1 MKRFLGA
8 VLVLACVLLPSLSF
22 AYEKG
27 DRVLALHEDA
37 YWYPG
42 TVTNVD
48 GNVLHISFDDGD
60 RATVD
65 SERVNKL
72 NWGAGDKVE
81 CRWPGD
87 GKNYPGT
94 FVEVKGEKVRI
105 VYDDGDKADLVV
117 GKCRQSRT
125 SRLVGR

>member
-1 MKRFLGA
+1 MKRFLG
-8 VLVLACVLLPSLSF
+8 VILVLGCVLLPSLSF

-27 DRVLALHEDA
+27 DRVLVLYEDSF
-37 YWYPG
+37 WYPG
-42 TVTNVD
+42 TVTKVD
-48 GNVLHISFDDGD
+48 GNVLNVTFDDGEM
-60 RATVD
+60 ATAD

-72 NWGAGDKVE
+72 DWAAGDKVE

-94 FVEVKGEKVRI
+94 FVEVKGESVRVI
-105 VYDDGDKADLVV
+105 FDDGDKDNMAI